1 MLGKLVF
8 PRFVFVC
15 YGVGDDVSADG
26 MVVAAMYFQSM
37 VRTVEGTV
45 HP

>member
-8 PRFVFVC
+8 PRSVFVC

-26 MVVAAMYFQSM
+26 MVAAMYFQSM
-37 VRTVEGTV
+37 VTTVEGMV